1 MGNIVIGLGNT
12 GYQIIKVIANDPV
25 LNDVKLYAIDSVA
38 TDADLDIVNRV
49 NIIPI
54 ISDDVSG
61 SGRNRDRG
69 AEMFII
75 HENDGAFD
83 QMYKDIENAKE
94 PVLIITSSAG
104 GTGSGSCVPLCK
116 SLVAKGITPIPIII
130 TPNMSDPDAYHLNT
144 NDLFA
149 GLGEIVNI
157 VDGMAQAGVPS
168 YSIFQNPKNTANYD
182 NINKDVVNLVEIILG
197 KRYKSTDAD
206 SIDESDLLT
215 VLRTP
220 GRFIAVSA
228 KATNVDILRKEITKK
243 VFSGYQPAWSNEDA
257 SKYTL
262 MTAYAL
268 SSMFAGDEFD
278 TVFED
283 IRKRIPHWFDEYRN
297 IAPLDTDGMS
307 EAIVIISGLPRTEV
321 KDIDTEYNLV
331 DGLGEGIKKS
341 VRPSFI
347 KRSKIIPQASV
358 NKKPTGSGVPSTVS
372 AKEQNGDADTLKKYN
387 LTE

>member
-1 MGNIVIGLGNT
+1 MSNVIIGLGNT
-12 GYQIIKVIANDPV
+12 GFQIIKALTNSNV
-25 LNDVKLYAIDSVA
+25 LSDVKLYAIDSV
-38 TDADLDIVNRV
+38 TADVDLEIVNRV

-54 ISDDVSG
+54 ISDDMSG
-61 SGRNRDRG
+61 SGRNRERG
-69 AEMFII
+69 AEMFTI
-75 HENDGAFD
+75 HDNDGAFD
-83 QMYKDIENAKE
+83 QMYKDIMSAKE

-104 GTGSGSCVPLCK
+104 GTGSGACVPLCRA
-116 SLVAKGITPIPIII
+116 LVDRDITPIPIII

-144 NDLFA
+144 NDLFSE
-149 GLGEIVNI
+149 LGEIIKV

-182 NINKDVVNLVEIILG
+182 SINKDVVNLVEIVLG

-220 GRFIAVSA
+220 GRFIATSA
-228 KATNVDILRKEITKK
+228 KATNIDILRKEITKK

-278 TVFED
+278 SVFED

-297 IAPLDTDGMS
+297 IAPLDTDGVS
-307 EAIVIISGLPRTEV
+307 EAIVVISGLPRTEV

-347 KRSKIIPQASV
+347 KKRKIVSQPA
-358 NKKPTGSGVPSTVS
+358 KKTVGDPVPSTVS
-372 AKEQNGDADTLKKYN
+372 AKKHESNAEILKKYN
-387 LTE
+387 LTD

>member
-1 MGNIVIGLGNT
+1 MSNNLIIGLGNCGT
-12 GYQIIKVIANDPV
+12 MIVKEIIKSPLLD
-25 LNDVKLYAIDSVA
+25 DVKLYTIDSASGLV
-38 TDADLDIVNRV
+38 DMDFVNRV
-49 NIIPI
+49 TVIPI
-54 ISDDVSG
+54 QTNGVSG
-61 SGRNRDRG
+61 SGRNRECG
-69 AEMFII
+69 AEMFTI
-75 HENDGAFD
+75 HNNDGAFD
-83 QMYKDIENAKE
+83 QMFSDIEHAKE

-104 GTGSGSCVPLCK
+104 GTGSGSCVPLCRA
-116 SLVAKGITPIPIII
+116 LVDRDITPIPIII
-130 TPNMSDPDAYHLNT
+130 TPNYEDPDAYHLNT
-144 NDLFA
+144 NDLFSE
-149 GLGEIVNI
+149 LGEIIKV
-157 VDGMAQAGVPS
+157 VDGMAQPGVPS

-182 NINKDVVNLVEIILG
+182 NINKDVVNLVEIVLG

-220 GRFIAVSA
+220 GRFIATSA
-228 KATNVDILRKEITKK
+228 KATNIDILRKEITKK

-297 IAPLDTDGMS
+297 IAPLDTDGVS
-307 EAIVIISGLPRTEV
+307 EAIVVISGLPRTEV

-347 KRSKIIPQASV
+347 KKRKIVSQPP
-358 NKKPTGSGVPSTVS
+358 KKTVGDPVPSTIS
-372 AKEQNGDADTLKKYN
+372 AEKHESNAETLKKYN
-387 LTE
+387 LTD